1 MTDINNL
8 TDDELMQLY
17 DEENNKVKALR
28 EAMKRR
34 KKIQHKMEDSE
45 RKVKS
50 INFRVT
56 QNTYD
61 ELSQICEVL
70 PSFKSPNEVAR
81 SVLMEWLD
89 KDQTFLPPRN
99 TFDPE
104 TFELLQN
111 LYRVASE
118 LRNDVRGIAINF
130 NQSVKQ
136 LNTLAKKREL
146 TRSDVEEVKDFN
158 KFKNDLVKQV
168 NKFNREVGKLCQ
180 LYK

>member
-1 MTDINNL
+1 MTNINNL
-8 TDDELMQLY
+8 TDDELMRLY

-28 EAMKRR
+28 EAMKQR
-34 KKIQHKMEDSE
+34 KKIQHKIDESE
-45 RKVKS
+45 RKVKR

-56 QNTYD
+56 QNAYD
-61 ELSQICEVL
+61 
-70 PSFKSPNEVAR
+70 VAR

-89 KDQTFLPPRN
+89 KDKTFLPPRN

-118 LRNDVRGIAINF
+118 LRNDMRGMANNY
-130 NQSVKQ
+130 NQHVKH
-136 LNTLAKKREL
+136 LNTLVNKREL
-146 TRSDVEEVKDFN
+146 TRSDIEEIKEFN
-158 KFKNDLVKQV
+158 TFRKTLTKQV
-168 NKFNREVGKLCQ
+168 NNFNKEVGKLCL

>member
-1 MTDINNL
+1 MTNINNL
-8 TDDELMQLY
+8 TDDELMRLY

-28 EAMKRR
+28 EVMKRR
-34 KKIQHKMEDSE
+34 KKIQHKIDESE

-56 QNTYD
+56 QKAYD
-61 ELSQICEVL
+61 ELSQISKVL
-70 PSFKSPNEVAR
+70 QSFKSPNEVAR

-89 KDQTFLPPRN
+89 KDKTFLPPRN
-99 TFDPE
+99 AFDPE

-118 LRNDVRGIAINF
+118 LRNDIRGMAVNY
-130 NQSVKQ
+130 NQAVKH
-136 LNTLAKKREL
+136 LNTLAKKQEL
-146 TRSDVEEVKDFN
+146 TSDDIKEIKEFNTFRKTLNNKVNVFN
-158 KFKNDLVKQV
+158 KAVAH
-168 NKFNREVGKLCQ
+168 LCQ

>member
-17 DEENNKVKALR
+17 DEENNKVKVLR

-56 QNTYD
+56 QNAYD
-61 ELSQICEVL
+61 ELSQMCEVL
-70 PSFKSPNEVAR
+70 PSFKSPNEVSR

-89 KDQTFLPPRN
+89 KDKTFLPPRN
-99 TFDPE
+99 AFDPE

-118 LRNDVRGIAINF
+118 LRNEMRGLTGNYNQYVRH
-130 NQSVKQ
+130 
-136 LNTLAKKREL
+136 LNTLSKKQEL
-146 TRSDVEEVKDFN
+146 TPDDIKEIREFNTFRKTLKNEVNVFN
-158 KFKNDLVKQV
+158 KA
-168 NKFNREVGKLCQ
+168 VGKLCL

>member
-1 MTDINNL
+1 MTNINNL
-8 TDDELMQLY
+8 TDDELMRLY

-28 EAMKRR
+28 EAMKQR
-34 KKIQHKMEDSE
+34 KKIQHKIDESE
-45 RKVKS
+45 RKVKI

-56 QNTYD
+56 QNAYD
-61 ELSQICEVL
+61 ELSQMCEVL

-89 KDQTFLPPRN
+89 KDKTFLPPRN

-118 LRNDVRGIAINF
+118 LRNDMRGMANNY
-130 NQSVKQ
+130 NQHVKH
-136 LNTLAKKREL
+136 LNTLVNKREL
-146 TRSDVEEVKDFN
+146 TRSDIEEIKEFN
-158 KFKNDLVKQV
+158 TFRKTLTKQV
-168 NKFNREVGKLCQ
+168 NNFNKEVGKLCL

>member
-1 MTDINNL
+1 MTNINNL
-8 TDDELMQLY
+8 TDDELMRLY

-34 KKIQHKMEDSE
+34 KKIQHKMDDSE

-56 QNTYD
+56 QNAYD
-61 ELSQICEVL
+61 ELSQMCEVL
-70 PSFKSPNEVAR
+70 PSFKSPNEVSR

-89 KDQTFLPPRN
+89 KDKTFIPPRN
-99 TFDPE
+99 AFDPE

-118 LRNDVRGIAINF
+118 LRNDIRGMAVNY
-130 NQSVKQ
+130 NQAVKH
-136 LNTLAKKREL
+136 LNTLAKKQEL
-146 TRSDVEEVKDFN
+146 TNDDIKEIKEFNTFRKTLAKEITVFN
-158 KFKNDLVKQV
+158 KA
-168 NKFNREVGKLCQ
+168 VGKLCQ

>member
-1 MTDINNL
+1 MTNINNL
-8 TDDELMQLY
+8 TDDELMRLY

-34 KKIQHKMEDSE
+34 KKIQHKIDESE

-56 QNTYD
+56 QKAYD
-61 ELSQICEVL
+61 ELSQISEVL
-70 PSFKSPNEVAR
+70 QSFKSPNEVAR

-89 KDQTFLPPRN
+89 KDKTFLPPRN
-99 TFDPE
+99 AFDPE

-118 LRNDVRGIAINF
+118 LRNDIRCMVVNY
-130 NQSVKQ
+130 NQAVKH
-136 LNTLAKKREL
+136 LNTLAKKQEL
-146 TRSDVEEVKDFN
+146 TSDDIKEIKEFNTFRKTLNNKVNVFN
-158 KFKNDLVKQV
+158 KAVAH
-168 NKFNREVGKLCQ
+168 LCQ